1 MNFTSLAI
9 LIGVIVAV
17 LIASVVTVI
26 THYVKCKPNEIL
38 IKYGKVGK
46 GGADNVKSAKI
57 VHGKGTLVWPIIQGY
72 ATMSLEPIQMNLPFE
87 GALSA
92 ENIRVD
98 VPANL
103 TVAIDTEEA
112 MMQTAAERLL
122 GMDRDAIEKLVSE
135 VIYGQMRIVIAKLT
149 ISEMNSDRD
158 KFQDMITENITNEL
172 RKYGLKL
179 MNINIINIRDA
190 ANIIVNMGKEAA
202 ARTENDALFRIA
214 EQEKIGK
221 SKIAEQ
227 NKDKEI
233 AIAEAEAAEKSKVA
247 EANKTRDLA
256 IAEAEKERIT
266 GVERAKAEKE
276 TNVAKAIAEKET
288 SVAQANADKDTN
300 VAKANADK
308 EAKVAE
314 AEADR
319 DIRQANADKKAQVAT
334 NLAKQEIAQS
344 EADLKVKQADAK
356 RQAGEADVEAETQ
369 VAIKRQQ
376 REQEVEAAKAKKV
389 EQQLQAEK
397 VIPAEMAKKETVI
410 KAEAEAEK
418 QKTEAD
424 GYSAATLRKAEA
436 DAKAIRMK
444 GEAEAAANEAK
455 LLADARGKKES
466 LLAEAAAYQKML
478 EASEEHPEIA
488 IQFKIVEKINYT
500 DIAKAQSA
508 AFEKMNL
515 GNINI
520 YDSGNG
526 NSAAN
531 FMKQMVQTVAPT
543 LGAVNSIPLPGQSG
557 NWLQN
562 AAGLLTG
569 AALGAGM
576 GGTVAG
582 QPVVD
587 DQTKKPEEPLND

>member
-1 MNFTSLAI
+1 MGISVNIAI
-9 LIGVIVAV
+9 LIGVILAV
-17 LIASVVTVI
+17 LIASTFVVI

-38 IKYGKVGK
+38 IKYGKTGK
-46 GGADNVKSAKI
+46 GGKDSIRSAKI
-57 VHGKGTLVWPIIQGY
+57 VHGKGTFVWPIVQGY
-72 ATMSLEPIQMNLPFE
+72 ATMSLQPIQMNLDFK

-98 VPANL
+98 VPTNL
-103 TVAIDTEEA
+103 TVAIDTDDA

-122 GMDRDAIEKLVSE
+122 GMEPRDIEKLVSE
-135 VIYGQMRIVIAKLT
+135 VIYGQMRIVIARLT
-149 ISEMNSDRD
+149 ISEMNTDRE
-158 KFQDMITENITNEL
+158 KFQQMITENVTNEL
-172 RKYGLKL
+172 KKYGLKL
-179 MNINIINIRDA
+179 MNINIINIQDA

-202 ARTENDALFRIA
+202 ARTENEALFRIA
-214 EQEKIGK
+214 EQEKLGK
-221 SKIAEQ
+221 SRIAGE
-227 NKDKEI
+227 NKEKEI
-233 AIAEAEAAEKSKVA
+233 AIAKADAEEKSKVA
-247 EANKTRDLA
+247 DANKTRDLA
-256 IAEAEKERIT
+256 IAQAEKERIT
-266 GVERAKAEKE
+266 GVEKAKAEKE
-276 TNVAKAIAEKET
+276 TNVARAIAEKET
-288 SVAQANADKDTN
+288 SVAQANADKETN

-334 NLAKQEIAQS
+334 NLAKQEVAQS

-410 KAEAEAEK
+410 KVEAEAEK
-418 QKTEAD
+418 LKKEAD
-424 GYSAATLRKAEA
+424 GYSAATLAKAKADAEA
-436 DAKAIRMK
+436 TRMR
-444 GEAEAAANEAK
+444 GEAEAKASQAK
-455 LLADARGKKES
+455 LLAEAEGKKQS
-466 LLAEAAAYQKML
+466 LLAEAEAYKQML
-478 EASEEHPEIA
+478 EASEAHPEIA

-500 DIAKAQSA
+500 DMAKAQAA

-520 YDSGNG
+520 YDSGDG
-526 NSAAN
+526 KTAAN
-531 FMKQMVQTVAPT
+531 FMKNMVQTVAPT
-543 LGAVNSIPLPGQSG
+543 IGAVDSIPLPGQSG
-557 NWLQN
+557 NWFKN
-562 AAGLLTG
+562 AAGLLAG

-576 GGTVAG
+576 GQGLNG
-582 QPVVD
+582 QQPA
-587 DQTKKPEEPLND
+587 EEQPQQPLND

>member
-1 MNFTSLAI
+1 METNIAI
-9 LIGVIVAV
+9 LIGVIAFV
-17 LIASVVTVI
+17 LILSTIVVI
-26 THYVKCKPNEIL
+26 SRYVKCKPNEIL
-38 IKYGKVGK
+38 IKYGRIGAGK
-46 GGADNVKSAKI
+46 DAIKSAKI
-57 VHGKGTLVWPIIQGY
+57 IHGKGTFVVPIVQGY

-98 VPANL
+98 VPSNL

-122 GMDRDAIEKLVSE
+122 GMERDDIEKLVSE

-158 KFQDMITENITNEL
+158 KFQEMITENITNEL

-179 MNINIINIRDA
+179 MNINIINIKDA

-202 ARTENDALFRIA
+202 ARADNEAQFRIA
-214 EQEKIGK
+214 EQEKLGK

-233 AIAEAEAAEKSKVA
+233 AVALAETEEKSKVA
-247 EANKTRDLA
+247 EANKTRDLN
-256 IAEAEKERIT
+256 IAAAERERIT
-266 GVERAKAEKE
+266 GVEKAKAEKE
-276 TNVAKAIAEKET
+276 TNVAKAIAEKD
-288 SVAQANADKDTN
+288 AR
-300 VAKANADK
+300 
-308 EAKVAE
+308 VAE
-314 AEADR
+314 ANADR
-319 DIRQANADKKAQVAT
+319 DIRQANADKNAKVAT
-334 NLAKQEIAQS
+334 NLAQQEVAQS
-344 EADLKVKQADAK
+344 DAELEVKRADAK
-356 RQAGEADVEAETQ
+356 RQAGEAQVEAETK
-369 VAIKRQQ
+369 VAIKRQE
-376 REQEVEAAKAKKV
+376 REREVEAAKAAKV

-418 QKTEAD
+418 LKKEAD
-424 GYSAATLRKAEA
+424 GYSAATLAKAKADAEA
-436 DAKAIRMK
+436 TRLR
-444 GEAEAAANEAK
+444 GEAEAKANQAK
-455 LLADARGKKES
+455 LLAEAEGKKQS
-466 LLAEAAAYQKML
+466 LLAEAEAYKQML
-478 EASEEHPEIA
+478 EASEAHPDLA

-508 AFEKMNL
+508 AFERMNL

-520 YDSGNG
+520 YDSGDG
-526 NSAAN
+526 KSAAN
-531 FMKQMVQTVAPT
+531 FMKNMVQTVAPT

-576 GGTVAG
+576 GQAV
-582 QPVVD
+582 QPQDV
-587 DQTKKPEEPLND
+587 QEPTPTDHLND